1 MSYICSIK
9 LKTVINMETKKFAEE
24 NAGKFFRFHNEIVKV
39 VGYDSVGCGASVI
52 VEGFSVGWSADAL
65 SLGDVILIPP
75 ANDKTVKY
83 WYVSEYDLVGA
94 EDEKPTRIL
103 IIGEL
108 GPETPRMAKLIK
120 SEYRLP
126 IVDQTVTGLD
136 HIPTERGIYVSECID
151 PVEAAKRKDEF
162 KLIIIM

>member
-1 MSYICSIK
+1 MNDI
-9 LKTVINMETKKFAEE
+9 KFAKLHAGETFYFRGEE
-24 NAGKFFRFHNEIVKV
+24 VKV

-65 SLGDVILIPP
+65 SPGDIILIPP
-75 ANDKTVKY
+75 VNDKTVKY
-83 WYVSEYDLVGA
+83 WYVGEYDLDRA
-94 EDEKPTRIL
+94 ADEEPTRIL

-108 GPETPRMAKLIK
+108 GPETSRMAKLIK

-136 HIPTERGIYVSECID
+136 RIPTEREVYMSPTV
-151 PVEAAKRKDEF
+151 
-162 KLIIIM
+162 LIR

>member
-1 MSYICSIK
+1 MNDI
-9 LKTVINMETKKFAEE
+9 KFAKLHADETFYFRGEE
-24 NAGKFFRFHNEIVKV
+24 VKI

-75 ANDKTVKY
+75 VNDKTVKY
-83 WYVSEYDLVGA
+83 WYVGEYDLDRA
-94 EDEKPTRIL
+94 EDKKPMRIL

-108 GPETPRMAKLIK
+108 GPETSRMAKLIR

-126 IVDQTVTGLD
+126 IIDQIVTGLD
-136 HIPTERGIYVSECID
+136 HIPTERGIYVSECIN

>member
-1 MSYICSIK
+1 MNDI
-9 LKTVINMETKKFAEE
+9 KFAKLHAGETFYFRGEE
-24 NAGKFFRFHNEIVKV
+24 VKI

-65 SLGDVILIPP
+65 SPGDVILIPP
-75 ANDKTVKY
+75 VNDKTVKY

-94 EDEKPTRIL
+94 VEVMPMRIL
-103 IIGEL
+103 IVGKP
-108 GPETPRMAKLIK
+108 GTGKSRMAKLIK
-120 SEYRLP
+120 SEYGLP
-126 IVDQTVTGLD
+126 IIDQTVTGLD
-136 HIPTERGIYVSECID
+136 HIPTERGIYVSECIN

>member
-1 MSYICSIK
+1 MNDI
-9 LKTVINMETKKFAEE
+9 KFAKLHAGETFYFRGEE
-24 NAGKFFRFHNEIVKV
+24 VKI

-75 ANDKTVKY
+75 TDTEQAKY
-83 WYVSEYDLVGA
+83 WYVGEYDLDRA
-94 EDEKPTRIL
+94 EDKKPMRIL

-108 GPETPRMAKLIK
+108 GPETSRMAKLIR

-126 IVDQTVTGLD
+126 IIDQIVTGLD
-136 HIPTERGIYVSECID
+136 HIPTERGIYVSECIN
-151 PVEAAKRKDEF
+151 PVEAAKRKDRF